1 VSIQSEVYPVWAVRI
16 CIGLMVLNLVA
27 LVPYGLGLNY
37 YPLVTLGFSLGCWV
51 LFVLAAGMVLSF
63 SFVRG
68 MYSHQLPLRRPVALW
83 GVLPLLERIRL
94 GIQPLTLLLRI
105 TANLAVGHFLLF
117 FSRKMRWG
125 LALILRFA
133 LLWFE
138 RFVALIQSVVF
149 TLLLMN
155 YSKFLTG

>member
-1 VSIQSEVYPVWAVRI
+1 VVILWLLVLGLVYRIRVRVSLQREAYPVWAVRI

-37 YPLVTLGFSLGCWV
+37 YPLVTLGFRLGCWI
-51 LFVLAAGMVLSF
+51 LFVLAAGIVLSF
-63 SFVRG
+63 SFVSG

-117 FSRKMRWG
+117 F
-125 LALILRFA
+125 
-133 LLWFE
+133 
-138 RFVALIQSVVF
+138 
-149 TLLLMN
+149 
-155 YSKFLTG
+155 